1 MQFREEV
8 QEQFKKAGWYP
19 GRNVKDKFD
28 AIPRFNEFPQI
39 AKDFLYEYGDL
50 EVEMLSNNVVG
61 IFNTKALPMGYYK
74 IENYLDKPRYYGN
87 KITFPLADYHLD
99 CAAIECDAEGRIYVS
114 SDGPNLMSEDFIEGI
129 ERVIME
135 DYSEAFWWDD
145 ENGKWSQ
152 DDMFA

>member
-1 MQFREEV
+1 MKFRNEV

-50 EVEMLSNNVVG
+50 EVEMLGNNVVG
-61 IFNTKALPMGYYK
+61 ILNTQSSLLKLYD
-74 IENYLDKPRYYGN
+74 IDSYLTDSRYYGN
-87 KITFPLADYHLD
+87 IITFPLAYYDLD
-99 CAAIECDAEGRIYVS
+99 NATIECDTEGRIYVS

-152 DDMFA
+152 EDMFK